1 MVDLRHVAG
10 ERVKAQLHTS
20 SDRRSKILRD
30 REHIEASVE
39 VEGIGRLVLNV
50 DSRGGY
56 SLRGC
61 PESGVT
67 SDGYLLAVGVMHAQ
81 GIEAV
86 HLYGGPVP
94 EGE

>member
-1 MVDLRHVAG
+1 MAG

-30 REHIEASVE
+30 HEHIETTVE
-39 VEGIGRLVLNV
+39 VVGVGRLVLNV
-50 DSRGGY
+50 DGRGGY
-56 SLRGC
+56 SLRGY

-81 GIEAV
+81 DIEAV
-86 HLYGGPVP
+86 HLYGDPVT
-94 EGE
+94 ESE